1 MSHRILIVEDETVV
15 LNFARTVLQNSG
27 HEVLA
32 AQSVTEARD
41 ILSAQVPFEN
51 LCLLVDV
58 VLDGESGIA
67 FAQEVVRHHP
77 ASRVLL
83 MSGFTDDVL
92 LGEPD
97 LAERIGFLRKPFT
110 RRELLSAVDSVCTS

>member
-1 MSHRILIVEDETVV
+1 
-15 LNFARTVLQNSG
+15 
-27 HEVLA
+27 
-32 AQSVTEARD
+32 
-41 ILSAQVPFEN
+41 
-51 LCLLVDV
+51 
-58 VLDGESGIA
+58 
-67 FAQEVVRHHP
+67 
-77 ASRVLL
+77 